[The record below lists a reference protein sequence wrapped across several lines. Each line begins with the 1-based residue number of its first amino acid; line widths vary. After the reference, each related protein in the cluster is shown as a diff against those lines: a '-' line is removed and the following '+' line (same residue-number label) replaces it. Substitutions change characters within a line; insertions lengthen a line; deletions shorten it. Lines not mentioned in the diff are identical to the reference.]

1 MENSH
6 AAFLAGE
13 YALIRGESELL
24 AVQQKHVPSPQQVLG
39 LHTVMPTNMGD
50 YAGQRVRIKSVS
62 YYHFGWVLYEFD
74 GLPGHWPEETVMDQQ
89 FAEDD
94 DPFNQP
100 ANLTYIAVPSKNNE
114 FAEIRHLDGRLF
126 CTLRAHDVD
135 TLVTDINRVAKLRSR
150 PSFAFR
156 YNFDGV
162 EYFDSIEPHPDR
174 RITNG

>member
-6 AAFLAGE
+6 AAFLADE
-13 YALIRGESELL
+13 YVLIRGESELL

-39 LHTVMPTNMGD
+39 LHTVMPTNMSD

-74 GLPGHWPEETVMDQQ
+74 GLPGYWPEETVMDQQ
-89 FAEDD
+89 FAMED

-100 ANLTYIAVPSKNNE
+100 ANLTYVAVASENGE
-114 FAEIRHLDGRLF
+114 FAEVRHLDGRLF
-126 CTLRAHDVD
+126 CTLRAHDVNRM
-135 TLVTDINRVAKLRSR
+135 VNDINRVAKLRSR

-162 EYFDSIEPHPDR
+162 EYSDNTEPDPKR
-174 RITNG
+174 